1 MNQDKTKNRNVL
13 FKGMK
18 YTILLVNFK
27 MYLSIDFGPRIKKK
41 INRGIFQQ

>member
-1 MNQDKTKNRNVL
+1 MFL
-13 FKGMK
+13 FKRIK
-18 YTILLVNFK
+18 YTILLGNFK